1 MPTFKTVIHPRY
13 KRADGI
19 FRVKIRI
26 IHNSQIRY
34 IPTQYYA
41 SASEVN
47 EKFDFKRGTSYVRD
61 TQSTIDEYRK
71 ICNKNADKIETM
83 NVDQV
88 VDLIKNYKDE
98 ENFKLDFIAFGRTY
112 IQQLKDKGRTGN
124 ANMYKTALDAL
135 VRFLGRDTVDINEI
149 TSKFVKRFIDFI
161 ENEKPRP
168 GHKKGRRAPSLYCAT
183 LKALHNVAKAEYNDE
198 DMGTIRIS
206 LSPFTRTKVPPI
218 PRTEKKPMTLEQLRA
233 VFHVPDD
240 NTFQRRGDY
249 NIRNLG
255 RDIGLL
261 SFFLIGI
268 NTVDLYNCTGIQN
281 GRLIYNRTKTK
292 NRRQDKAKIEIRIE
306 PEALALIEKYR
317 DPTGV
322 RLFEFH
328 RKYANSHIFNA
339 QVNKGLKRVGEL
351 INFPNLETYT
361 FRRTWASIAWNH
373 CGIRDD
379 IVDFALGHSPREE
392 KKLAHIY
399 ITEDWSIVDRA
410 NRAVIDF
417 VKSNKTEISLTNTI
431 LNNPYAVFPP
441 LISNSY
447 PIH

>member
-13 KRADGI
+13 KKADGV

-26 IHNSQIRY
+26 THNKQSRY
-34 IPTQYYA
+34 IQTCYYA
-41 SASEVN
+41 SSSEVN

-61 TQSTIDEYRK
+61 TMPIIDEYRK
-71 ICNKNADKIETM
+71 ICNKCADKIETM
-83 NVDQV
+83 NVDQIV
-88 VDLIKNYKDE
+88 ELIKNYKED
-98 ENFKLDFIAFGRTY
+98 ENFKLDFIAFGRRH
-112 IQQLKDKGRTGN
+112 IQQLRDNDHKGN
-124 ANMYKTALDAL
+124 ADMYQCALNAF
-135 VRFLGRDTVDINEI
+135 VRFLRRNKIDINKI
-149 TSKFVKRFIDFI
+149 TSRVVKQFITFL
-161 ENEKPRP
+161 ENEKPRA
-168 GHKKGRRAPSLYCAT
+168 GHKKGRRSPSLYCAT

-198 DMGTIRIS
+198 DIGVIRIP
-206 LSPFTRTKVPPI
+206 LSPFSRTKVPPI

-233 VFHVPDD
+233 VFNVPDD
-240 NTFQRRGDY
+240 DTFQRRGDY

-292 NRRQDKAKIEIRIE
+292 NRRQDKAKIDIRIE

-328 RKYANSHIFNA
+328 RKYANSDIFNA
-339 QVNKGLKRVGEL
+339 QVNKGLKRVGKV
-351 INFPNLETYT
+351 INFPDLETYT

-399 ITEDWSIVDRA
+399 ITEDWNIVDKA

-417 VKSNKTEISLTNTI
+417 VKSNQTEVSLTNSK
-431 LNNPYAVFPP
+431 Y
-441 LISNSY
+441 ISNETAPEKSVQA
-447 PIH
+447 PVAS

>member
-1 MPTFKTVIHPRY
+1 
-13 KRADGI
+13 
-19 FRVKIRI
+19 
-26 IHNSQIRY
+26 
-34 IPTQYYA
+34 
-41 SASEVN
+41 
-47 EKFDFKRGTSYVRD
+47 
-61 TQSTIDEYRK
+61 
-71 ICNKNADKIETM
+71 M

-112 IQQLKDKGRTGN
+112 IQQLRDKGRTGN

-135 VRFLGRDTVDINEI
+135 IRFLGRDTVDINEI

-183 LKALHNVAKAEYNDE
+183 LKALHNAAKAEYNDE

-206 LSPFTRTKVPPI
+206 LSPFTRTKVPPV

-240 NTFQRRGDY
+240 DTFKRRGDY
-249 NIRNLG
+249 NIRDFG

-292 NRRQDKAKIEIRIE
+292 NRRQDRAKIDIRIE
-306 PEALALIEKYR
+306 PEVLPLIEKYR

-328 RKYANSHIFNA
+328 RKYANSDIFNA
-339 QVNKGLKRVGEL
+339 QVNKG
-351 INFPNLETYT
+351 
-361 FRRTWASIAWNH
+361 
-373 CGIRDD
+373 
-379 IVDFALGHSPREE
+379 
-392 KKLAHIY
+392 
-399 ITEDWSIVDRA
+399 
-410 NRAVIDF
+410 
-417 VKSNKTEISLTNTI
+417 
-431 LNNPYAVFPP
+431 
-441 LISNSY
+441 
-447 PIH
+447 